1 MKMYRTIL
9 GLGVGLLAAL
19 VVQAQAPAAAPAG
32 TTGLCKDGSY
42 YSGASKQGACRGHK
56 GVKEWYGASGAA
68 PAAAAP
74 AVAAPAKAAS
84 HRTSKKERAAAEAAA
99 APAAA
104 TPATAAAGPA
114 PAGATGLC
122 KDGSYYSGA
131 TKQGACRG
139 HKGVK
144 DWYGAASVAAAPAA
158 AASTPRA
165 AVPAAPAAAAP
176 AAAAPAAATAAAPA
190 APRYTPPATAAPG
203 GGAGQV
209 WVNTKSKVYHC
220 QGDFNYGKTKEGEYM
235 TEAAAKAA
243 GARAARGKACQ

>member
-1 MKMYRTIL
+1 MKMYRTIF

-32 TTGLCKDGSY
+32 TTGMCKDGSY

-56 GVKEWYGASGAA
+56 GVQEWYGASGAA

-74 AVAAPAKAAS
+74 AAPAPTTSAA
-84 HRTSKKERAAAEAAA
+84 HRASKKERAAAEAAA

-104 TPATAAAGPA
+104 
-114 PAGATGLC
+114 
-122 KDGSYYSGA
+122 
-131 TKQGACRG
+131 
-139 HKGVK
+139 
-144 DWYGAASVAAAPAA
+144 
-158 AASTPRA
+158 
-165 AVPAAPAAAAP
+165 
-176 AAAAPAAATAAAPA
+176 AATAAPA

-220 QGDFNYGKTKEGEYM
+220 QSDFNYGKTKEGQYM
-235 TEAAAKAA
+235 TEAAAKAS
-243 GARAARGKACQ
+243 GARPARGKACQ